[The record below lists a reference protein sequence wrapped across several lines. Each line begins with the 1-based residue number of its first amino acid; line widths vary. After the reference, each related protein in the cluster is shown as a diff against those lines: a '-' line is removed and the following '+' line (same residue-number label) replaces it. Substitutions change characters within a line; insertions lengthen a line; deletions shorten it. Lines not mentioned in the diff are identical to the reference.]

1 MSHPTRGQTATATAR
16 LAAAA
21 AMAALAILAGA
32 SGCARA
38 GDPAAPADQ
47 PAGLGAGP
55 TPTADVTPDQA
66 TADRAT
72 ADQVGSD
79 GTGGQAAGATEEDQP
94 AEGGPSFPNTATA
107 YADAVITAW
116 QAGDLDRLDQLA
128 SAQVYEQIIEIPA
141 VPSQGWTDPWCDGT
155 AGSSY
160 CHQYSQPTPETIGSG
175 QELILRIRHDLL
187 GQPGAAVELSHAELA
202 FDTAW
207 EDYVIEFIGAWHSD
221 DYHRLRQLA
230 APEVVAYTVTT
241 APPIHPV
248 LETVGGGGGLLQVTV
263 TNDASFHLQL
273 DIGTTKLGGP
283 QAIIG
288 YTP

>member
-1 MSHPTRGQTATATAR
+1 MPHPSRGQTAIATAR
-16 LAAAA
+16 LATAG
-21 AMAALAILAGA
+21 AMATLVILAGA

-38 GDPAAPADQ
+38 GDPVAPADQ

-55 TPTADVTPDQA
+55 TPTADVAPDQA
-66 TADRAT
+66 TADR
-72 ADQVGSD
+72 VGSD
-79 GTGGQAAGATEEDQP
+79 GTGGQAAGAAEDQP
-94 AEGGPSFPNTATA
+94 AEGGASFPDTATA
-107 YADAVITAW
+107 YAHAVITAW
-116 QAGDLDRLDQLA
+116 QAGDLDRLGQLT
-128 SAQVYEQIIEIPA
+128 SAQVFEQIIEIPA
-141 VPSQGWTDPWCDGT
+141 APAQGWTDPWCDGT

-175 QELILRIRHDLL
+175 QELTLRVRHDLL
-187 GQPGAAVELSHAELA
+187 GQPGAAVEVSHAELDFA
-202 FDTAW
+202 TAW

-248 LETVGGGGGLLQVTV
+248 LDPVGGGGGLLQVTV

-283 QAIIG
+283 QAIVG